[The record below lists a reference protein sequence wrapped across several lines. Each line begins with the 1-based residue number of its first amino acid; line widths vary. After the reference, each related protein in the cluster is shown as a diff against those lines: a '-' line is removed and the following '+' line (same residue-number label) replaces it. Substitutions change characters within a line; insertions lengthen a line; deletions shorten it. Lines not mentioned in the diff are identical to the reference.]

1 MQQQRP
7 GDDVLQRFRWAVRY
21 VNATSPRGVQ
31 PIWRCPS
38 DSRVGGRP
46 KRHVPHLIGTTCE
59 PWMSRNAITLLHELL
74 LPGTAKGLEW
84 STGSSTTWLLSGHVS
99 SLVSIEHHQKWAD
112 NMQAAIERIFGAEFA
127 RVRLPRGVTAWPQR
141 LGGPCTCS
149 LLRYTSRLA
158 RSNPTA
164 VHPVPACL
172 LPAQSATRGAV
183 LLCLHAPCLPS
194 LRLATLCIL
203 ACRSGGSCS
212 TFQQTHQTASHQR
225 TPRRVLPSKAQAGL
239 AARSEVLLL
248 GGSLLELTPTPL
260 QQHAPPRLYDAGKH
274 AQAWPPPCLQPGNAL
289 QVFAE
294 YAKAAFVPDSEAGTF
309 DFVSIDGRA
318 RVACFP
324 RALQLLKPH
333 GGVLVLD
340 NAERPHYRW
349 EAALL
354 GCKERFGSSAC
365 HQASVEPHGAAGP
378 AVSTIVP

>member
-1 MQQQRP
+1 MGQQGSQRAFRPAALATVLLLLALALPGSPLRRWASSNDQSQQTGGAAQQRASTKLAAAGVASSAAAAGGAAQVQQQRP

-127 RVRLPRGVTAWPQR
+127 RERWQLQ
-141 LGGPCTCS
+141 
-149 LLRYTSRLA
+149 
-158 RSNPTA
+158 
-164 VHPVPACL
+164 HIPAD
-172 LPAQSATRGAV
+172 PPDSQS
-183 LLCLHAPCLPS
+183 
-194 LRLATLCIL
+194 
-203 ACRSGGSCS
+203 
-212 TFQQTHQTASHQR
+212 
-225 TPRRVLPSKAQAGL
+225 
-239 AARSEVLLL
+239 SED
-248 GGSLLELTPTPL
+248 P
-260 QQHAPPRLYDAGKH
+260 
-274 AQAWPPPCLQPGNAL
+274 

-340 NAERPHYRW
+340 NAERPHYRKGVESVPRHW
-349 EAALL
+349 LRYAAVNEEDTTIVWVSCLPGL
-354 GCKERFGSSAC
+354 CGRGSS
-365 HQASVEPHGAAGP
+365 
-378 AVSTIVP
+378 